1 MVKNQIGLSVR
12 SYPNIRSFIESG
24 TFAVCLMLLIV
35 VSVVLIIVEYLVPMS
50 TSTLNKVQLAND
62 LLTFIFIVE
71 LSLRWLISSST
82 RSYFKSFW
90 IDILATVPMFR
101 IFRLGRVLRI
111 LRLFRIFS
119 LGPVIQRRFSFMG
132 RFFEGRMIEYGIIV
146 SFVLFAVIFGAVGLT
161 QFEMGVSEDITTPID
176 AFWKSIFSIVSGEY
190 ADHPISLGG
199 KFVVLVLLIFEM
211 GVFAMLTGTFSAIM
225 IDKLKESAM
234 HKPTNPDE
242 LNQHIIIC
250 GFSTKVPILASE
262 FLLDP
267 AFAHSEILLIS
278 EKAGLDELIE
288 RGVDISRI
296 SLMTED
302 FTRLDVLK
310 RAGVERAVAAVILS
324 EPGENR
330 TTQDMDA
337 RTILAALTIE
347 KLNPRIHTSAEMYNE
362 GYASHLKM
370 GGVEDVVLHG
380 EVSGK
385 LLARIAMHEGL
396 LAFFKDLLSRESGNT
411 LNFIDPPEEAIGKSV
426 DEVMSL
432 LQKELGFIM
441 VGIKPKTEQLKINPR
456 HHILESTDEILVIKP
471 VLD

>member
-1 MVKNQIGLSVR
+1 MVKNQIEFNVR
-12 SYPNIRSFIESG
+12 TYPHIRNFIESG
-24 TFAVCLMLLIV
+24 SFAICLMLLIV
-35 VSVVLIIVEYLVPMS
+35 LSVVLIIAEYLVPMN
-50 TSTLNKVQLAND
+50 TATLNKVQSIND
-62 LLTFIFIVE
+62 FLTFVFIVE

-82 RSYFKSFW
+82 RSYLKSFW

-101 IFRLGRVLRI
+101 IFRLGRVLRV

-119 LGPVIQRRFSFMG
+119 LGSVAQRRFSFMS
-132 RFFEGRMIEYGIIV
+132 RFFEGRMIEYGIIA

-161 QFEMGVSEDITTPID
+161 QFEMGISEEITTPID

-250 GFSTKVPILASE
+250 GYSTKVPILASE

-267 AFAHSEILLIS
+267 AFAYSEILLIS

-411 LNFIDPPEEAIGKSV
+411 LNFIDPPEEAVGKSI
-426 DEVMSL
+426 DEVMRL

-441 VGIKPKTEQLKINPR
+441 VGVKPKTEPLKINPR
-456 HHILESTDEILVIKP
+456 HHTLESTDEILVIKP